1 MCPETVESSRATF
14 SGPGQNTAPHYLAA
28 ATVLIT
34 PAGETDTPGIVRLS
48 PNGQY
53 AFAALEHGATLTDL
67 ETGAVTPV
75 RVPASPYGIGGIGV
89 SRTVA
94 NDGTAVFLVNW
105 VLVIA
110 RANGDVETVA
120 ARFPAEGGI
129 DAASTVAYA
138 TALASTDSEI
148 IPPRL
153 VALDV
158 RSRTEVEL
166 AKGGADTFSMS
177 DDGRRVAYVQAGTL
191 YVVNTDGSGL
201 SAVTD
206 ATVKLT
212 AAVLSGNG
220 KVAYATTGAGGLI
233 KVDVE
238 AALWK
243 EIIGPTPYLDP
254 PLSVADAGMAFT
266 VIGTGLSDTSQQA
279 SPPLN
284 TWLGN
289 VTMWIGERKVP
300 VLEVAPDY
308 VRFLVP
314 WDLPAGPNTVF
325 AEVSG
330 GGQSMFE
337 GSIGALTIS
346 TTPRTGAIFQEDWQ
360 RTYTGPVRA
369 GEILHVYAIGLG
381 PVLPKTGCISPTAP
395 RFRVVS
401 AKAAPKLKRN

>member
-1 MCPETVESSRATF
+1 M
-14 SGPGQNTAPHYLAA
+14 L
-28 ATVLIT
+28 L
-34 PAGETDTPGIVRLS
+34 
-48 PNGQY
+48 
-53 AFAALEHGATLTDL
+53 
-67 ETGAVTPV
+67 
-75 RVPASPYGIGGIGV
+75 
-89 SRTVA
+89 
-94 NDGTAVFLVNW
+94 
-105 VLVIA
+105 
-110 RANGDVETVA
+110 
-120 ARFPAEGGI
+120 
-129 DAASTVAYA
+129 ASTVVYA
-138 TALASTDSEI
+138 TALASTDSEV

-177 DDGRRVAYVQAGTL
+177 DDGRRVAYVQVGTL

-201 SAVTD
+201 RAVTD
-206 ATVKLT
+206 ATVAVT

-233 KVDVE
+233 KIDVE
-238 AALWK
+238 AAVFK

-254 PLSVADAGMAFT
+254 RVSVADAGMAFT
-266 VIGTGLSDTSQQA
+266 VIGTGLSDTFQRA

-284 TWLGN
+284 TWLRN

-300 VLEVAPDY
+300 VLEVAPDH

-314 WDLPAGPNTVF
+314 WDVPAGPNTVF

-337 GSIGALTIS
+337 GSIGALTTS
-346 TTPRTGAIFQEDWQ
+346 TTPRTGAIFHEDWQ

-381 PVLPKTGCISPTAP
+381 PVLPEVPAGQLAPSSEPLARLAQPLVCPDADVLYAGLAPGALERVYQVDIRLNRTGYHLFQCTSAGKPSLALTLN
-395 RFRVVS
+395 VV
-401 AKAAPKLKRN
+401 P